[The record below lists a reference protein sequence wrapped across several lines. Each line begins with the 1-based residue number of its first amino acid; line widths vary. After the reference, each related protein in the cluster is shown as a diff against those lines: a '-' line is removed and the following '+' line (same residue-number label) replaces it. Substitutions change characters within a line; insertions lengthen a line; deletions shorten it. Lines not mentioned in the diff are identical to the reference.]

1 MDKDELIKRHDE
13 ISDTF
18 NSLIS
23 VICEVYRNKE
33 IMLRNEFLKEHCD
46 IEVGDIVFG
55 EGFTIIVRD
64 IRIVIEYGKLYFIY
78 HGEQLRN
85 NLSVRHG
92 LYYDIQNVEKVIKRN
107 RL

>member
-13 ISDTF
+13 ISNTF
-18 NSLIS
+18 NFLMS
-23 VICEVYRNKE
+23 VISDVYRNKE
-33 IMLRNEFLKEHCD
+33 RMLCNDFLKEHCD

-55 EGFTIIVRD
+55 EGFKIIVRD
-64 IRIVIEYGKLYFIY
+64 IRIVIKYGKLYFIY
-78 HGEQLRN
+78 YGEQLRN

-92 LYYDIQNVEKVIKRN
+92 LYCDIENVEKVIKKN